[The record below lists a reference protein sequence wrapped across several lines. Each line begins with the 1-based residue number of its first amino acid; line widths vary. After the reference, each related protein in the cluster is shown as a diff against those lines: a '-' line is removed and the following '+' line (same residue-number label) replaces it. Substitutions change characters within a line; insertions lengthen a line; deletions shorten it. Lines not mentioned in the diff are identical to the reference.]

1 VRAKAEF
8 ITDFDGLL
16 SRKSTLLILQA
27 AKAEL
32 SEISGRIVDQHNRP
46 KEISLAANDRAQGAT
61 SRGLPACSS
70 AYSGGDTML
79 ETRNLS
85 RSVTGKVLVDNISVR
100 VQQGEILAVVGPS
113 GAGKSSFLRLINRL
127 DEPTSGTVYLSGQDY
142 KQLAPRELR
151 RRVGMV
157 LQSAYLFPGTV
168 AENVCYGPRQHGE
181 QLTAAEI
188 DNVLEQVGLEKFAL
202 RDVSQLSGGE
212 AQRVSLARTLANK
225 PQVLLLDEP
234 TSALDD
240 RAEREIEALLT
251 RVLRDQ
257 QLTALMVT
265 HDAGQAERI
274 AGRAILIKAGR
285 LILNDTVQQVLHA
298 EAVHP

>member
-1 VRAKAEF
+1 MR
-8 ITDFDGLL
+8 
-16 SRKSTLLILQA
+16 
-27 AKAEL
+27 
-32 SEISGRIVDQHNRP
+32 
-46 KEISLAANDRAQGAT
+46 ANDRAEGR
-61 SRGLPACSS
+61 SSPGVPARSA
-70 AYSGGDTML
+70 AYSGEDTVL

-85 RSVTGKVLVDNISVR
+85 RSVMGKVLVNNISLQ

-127 DEPTSGTVYLSGQDY
+127 DEPTSGTVYLTGQDY

-157 LQSAYLFPGTV
+157 MQSAYLFPGTV
-168 AENVCYGPRQHGE
+168 AENLCFGPRQHGE
-181 QLTAAEI
+181 ELPASEI
-188 DNVLEQVGLEKFAL
+188 DNLLEQVGLEGFAH
-202 RDVSQLSGGE
+202 RDVSHLSGGE

-225 PQVLLLDEP
+225 PEVLLLDEP

-257 QLTALMVT
+257 HLTALIVT
-265 HDAGQAERI
+265 HDTAQAERI
-274 AGRAILIKAGR
+274 ASGAILIAAGR
-285 LILNDTVQQVLHA
+285 LILNDTVQEVLHA
-298 EAVHP
+298 EAVRP